1 MKILGKVH
9 VVTDLISGENSN
21 GQPWEKQTVVV
32 EEQTS
37 SAKPRYM
44 AIEFMG
50 LEKTAKTQKLKAG
63 DVVAIEFGIRCD
75 EYTNPNTGVSTWF
88 TKLEGWKVD
97 KLYKVV
103 VGDEPEGGAK

>member
-1 MKILGKVH
+1 MKVLGKVH
-9 VVTDLISGENSN
+9 CISDLLSGESSN
-21 GQPWEKQTVVV
+21 GQPWEKQTVVI

-37 SAKPRYM
+37 GAKPHYL
-44 AIEFMG
+44 AVEFMG
-50 LEKTAKTQKLKAG
+50 LTKTARTQNLKKG

-75 EYTNPNTGVSTWF
+75 EYTNPTTGATTWF

-103 VGDEPEGGAK
+103 VGDEPKGGDQ